1 MNNILRFG
9 AMLAVLVLASAGIA
23 KADGGQELSCTLTGP
38 NGFVATWDMS
48 QNPTPLSTTGISFDA
63 SVTNF
68 LVDGSAAGNDIV
80 FYSVIPQFPI
90 GQGITDPGFDFIVG
104 GLGSELFSLPL
115 GSPSMNIGDFTN
127 LYGYP
132 SGGFLP
138 GSFELDVVPV
148 STPEP
153 SSLLLL
159 VSGLVGLG
167 MTTRRKFA
175 R

>member
-1 MNNILRFG
+1 MKNILRFG
-9 AMLAVLVLASAGIA
+9 AMLAVLIVASAGIA
-23 KADGGQELSCTLTGP
+23 KADGGQELSYTLTGP

-68 LVDGSAAGNDIV
+68 LVNGTAAGNDIV
-80 FYSVIPQFPI
+80 FYSVIPQFPL
-90 GQGITDPGFDFIVG
+90 GQGITDAGFDFIVG

-115 GSPSMNIGDFTN
+115 GSPVMNIGDFTN

-132 SGGFLP
+132 SGGILP
-138 GSFELDVVPV
+138 GSFQLDVAPV
-148 STPEP
+148 TTPEP

-159 VSGLVGLG
+159 ASGIMGLG
-167 MTTRRKFA
+167 MAARRRFA